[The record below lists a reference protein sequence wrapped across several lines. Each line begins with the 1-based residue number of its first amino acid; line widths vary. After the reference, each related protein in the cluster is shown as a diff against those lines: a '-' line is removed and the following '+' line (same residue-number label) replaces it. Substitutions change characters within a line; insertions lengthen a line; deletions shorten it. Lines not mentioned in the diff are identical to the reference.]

1 MWNQMQMNL
10 SMKEMDLLIQRT
22 DLWLPKGCVCG
33 GAGCWIGYLRLRNAR
48 FYTELL
54 KRVLPY
60 SAGKHIQYHV
70 INHYGKEKKK
80 KNRKLQFVLKQECCV
95 HKSQYL
101 KITHSASAKL
111 SSCIYI
117 PSLFH
122 LLFPPF
128 ASLSSLHPVQSVP
141 SRCPLVVHSCLLQ
154 AAKPKHLS
162 QNFLGS
168 LISSA
173 SHIKSAQGSCIL
185 IEASVKQNI
194 IP

>member
-54 KRVLPY
+54 KRVLPD

-80 KNRKLQFVLKQECCV
+80 KNKTEN
-95 HKSQYL
+95 Y
-101 KITHSASAKL
+101 
-111 SSCIYI
+111 
-117 PSLFH
+117 SLY
-122 LLFPPF
+122 
-128 ASLSSLHPVQSVP
+128 
-141 SRCPLVVHSCLLQ
+141 
-154 AAKPKHLS
+154 
-162 QNFLGS
+162 
-168 LISSA
+168 
-173 SHIKSAQGSCIL
+173 
-185 IEASVKQNI
+185 
-194 IP
+194 